1 MEYTTLNN
9 GVTMPMVG
17 LGTHGIPNDKLYDVM
32 PLAFELGYR
41 KFDTAWQY
49 YNEEYIGDAIARNQI
64 KREALFLTSKLH
76 IDNLYIHRYHKTLS
90 FLNIPVRSV
99 RRAFEASCR
108 RLKTDYLDLY
118 LVHWPFMGYQK
129 MWDEIVSLYEEGR
142 IRAIGVSSFLP
153 EHIDNLLKTTGVI
166 PSVNQYE
173 VNPFNA
179 QFNETDYNKRKGIC
193 VEAYASFGTTVTNEK
208 ASVDM
213 LGNETILSISENHKK
228 TPSQIILRWTVQRGI
243 SVIPRSKSRMHL
255 SENLDIFDFVLSDEE
270 MAAIAALNRNQYS
283 RGNPHNA

>member
-17 LGTHGIPNDKLYDVM
+17 LGTHGIPNDLLSDVI

-41 KFDTAWQY
+41 KFDTAQHY
-49 YNEEYIGDAIARNQI
+49 YNEEYIGNAIVRNHI
-64 KREALFLTSKLH
+64 PREELFLTSKLH
-76 IDNLYIHRYHKTLS
+76 IDNLYLHRYHNSLS

-99 RRAFEASCR
+99 RRAFEASCN

-118 LVHWPFMGYQK
+118 LVHWPFPLYQK
-129 MWDEIVSLYEEGR
+129 MYDELVKLYEEGR

-153 EHIDNLLKTTGVI
+153 HHIDNLLKKTDVI

-173 VNPFNA
+173 VNPFNG
-179 QFNETDYNKRKGIC
+179 QFDETDYNQRKGIC
-193 VEAYASFGTTVTNEK
+193 VEAYASFGTTVVYEK
-208 ASVDM
+208 ASVNM
-213 LGNETILSISENHKK
+213 LGNKTILSISESHKK
-228 TPSQIILRWTVQRGI
+228 TPAQIILRWAVQRGI
-243 SVIPRSKSRMHL
+243 SVIPRSKSRIHL
-255 SENLDIFDFVLSDEE
+255 SQNLDIFDFFLSDEE
-270 MAAIAALNRNQYS
+270 MADIATLNRNHYS